1 MRYLIFIL
9 LLFVMACRSVQ
20 PPQVITNTV
29 RVDSIVT
36 IPPDSAWLQALIEC
50 DSNHRAYVKEIL
62 GYQSGQTIDVPTIV
76 IKDRILT
83 VKAKHDTIYKP
94 VVMVRKAQVFV
105 KVTNV
110 LTTMQRVFYFAGLIW
125 TGVLILFV
133 LFLILKRRYL

>member
-1 MRYLIFIL
+1 MRYLAFIL

-36 IPPDSAWLQALIEC
+36 IPPDSAWLMALIEC

-62 GYQSGQTIDVPTIV
+62 GYQSGQTIEVPTIV

-94 VVMVRKAQVFV
+94 VVLVRKAQVFV
-105 KVTNV
+105 KVTNY
-110 LTTMQRVFYFAGLIW
+110 LTTTQRIFFYAGLFYS
-125 TGVLILFV
+125 ILLV
-133 LFLILKRRYL
+133 LFIAFIVYKTIKK

>member
-1 MRYLIFIL
+1 MYIL

-20 PPQVITNTV
+20 PVQVVTNTV

-62 GYQSGQTIDVPTIV
+62 GYQSGQTIEVPTIV

-94 VVMVRKAQVFV
+94 VVLVRKAQVFV

-125 TGVLILFV
+125 TGVLVSFV
-133 LFLILKRRYL
+133 LFIFLKRRYL

>member
-1 MRYLIFIL
+1 MRYIVFIL

-20 PPQVITNTV
+20 PVQVVTNTV

-36 IPPDSAWLQALIEC
+36 IPPDSAWLEALIEC

-62 GYQSGQTIDVPTIV
+62 GYQGGKTIEVPTV
-76 IKDRILT
+76 VFKDRILIVT
-83 VKAKHDTIYKP
+83 AKHDTIYKP

-133 LFLILKRRYL
+133 LFIILKRRYL